1 MFWKVFIPVA
11 LAAFAFGFPI
21 AELTVHGLD
30 LSLWP
35 AIAQHPS
42 AWFSAMANSFG
53 LESLIIYSDMAFG
66 HTNSLGPA
74 GRLAAAW
81 ILAGPLLALVA
92 CFVPNYGPRRDPKG
106 THGNARWAT
115 RRERA
120 RMRVGLEL
128 GLDPDTGRPIR
139 ISTESHL
146 ITVAPP
152 RTGKTSGLVIPNLA
166 APEKTAWF
174 GPAVVMDP
182 KGEIFRAVAARRRQL
197 GRTVRCLDPIGI
209 VGGVDTWNPLATLN
223 PNNILHLQRIARALL
238 PDHVSG
244 ESVYFQNRAV
254 DVIVGAFLAA
264 YSVRRAKPAFA
275 FWLLSNIDQFERA
288 LKPLKGAAASSA
300 MAVLKMDAKGRDSI
314 LSTAAQA
321 FSWCADPRL
330 QHLTGKSSFRLSDL
344 AQGNTDLFITLP
356 VEDMTTL
363 TPLMRWLLCEL
374 FTVVRR
380 QRPREPVICFIDE
393 AAALGRF
400 NELVA
405 VAGELPG
412 HNLRLWSFWQTRSQM
427 VQIYGEDG
435 ASTLLN
441 TAEVATYSD
450 LPLIDPDD
458 REFISRAIGDYT
470 TIELVETRDERTGK
484 NSTSFQ
490 PKGVRLLTADA
501 VGQIAST
508 DHIVFPNSKRYP
520 KRPMI
525 LRKTL
530 HNDSRL
536 AKYVMP
542 KRE

>member
-1 MFWKVFIPVA
+1 VFWKVFIPIT

-21 AELTVHGLD
+21 AELTVHGLN

-42 AWFSAMANSFG
+42 AWFSTMANSFG
-53 LESLIIYSDMAFG
+53 LESLFIYRDMAFG
-66 HTNSLGPA
+66 RTNSLGPA

-81 ILAGPLLALVA
+81 ILAGPLLALIA
-92 CFVPNYGPRRDPKG
+92 CFVPNYGPRRDPNG

-115 RRERA
+115 RRERGK
-120 RMRVGLEL
+120 MRIGLEL

-139 ISTESHL
+139 VSTESHL

-166 APEKTAWF
+166 APEKTGWF
-174 GPAVVMDP
+174 GPAMVMDP

-209 VGGVDTWNPLATLN
+209 VGGTDTWNPLATLN

-238 PDHVSG
+238 PDHASG
-244 ESVYFQNRAV
+244 EAVYFQNRAV
-254 DVIVGAFLAA
+254 DVTVGAFLAA
-264 YSVRRAKPAFA
+264 HSVQRATPAYA
-275 FWLLSNIDQFERA
+275 SWLLSDVNEFKKVLE
-288 LKPLKGAAASSA
+288 PLKGAAASRA

-314 LSTAAQA
+314 LSTAAQG

-330 QHLTGKSSFRLSDL
+330 QRLTSKSSFRLSDL
-344 AQGNTDLFITLP
+344 SDGNTDLFITLP

-363 TPLMRWLLCEL
+363 TPLIRWLLCEL

-380 QRPREPVICFIDE
+380 QRPREPIVCFIDE

-400 NELVA
+400 DELVA

-412 HNLRLWSFWQTRSQM
+412 HNLRLWTFWQDRSQIIR
-427 VQIYGEDG
+427 IYGKDG
-435 ASTLLN
+435 AKTLFN
-441 TAEVATYSD
+441 TAEIATYSD
-450 LPLIDPDD
+450 LPLIDPDE

-470 TIELVETRDERTGK
+470 TIEFVETHDEKTGK
-484 NSTSFQ
+484 KSKSFQ
-490 PKGVRLLTADA
+490 PKGVRLLTSDA
-501 VGQIAST
+501 VGQIPSS
-508 DHIVFPNSKRYP
+508 DHIIFPNSKRYP

-525 LRKTL
+525 LRKTPY
-530 HNDSRL
+530 NDSRL
-536 AKYVMP
+536 TKYVAP
-542 KRE
+542 KIE

>member
-1 MFWKVFIPVA
+1 MFWKFSLPFT
-11 LAAFAFGFPI
+11 LATFVLGFPI
-21 AELTVHGLD
+21 AEFTVHGID
-30 LSLWP
+30 MSLWP
-35 AIAQHPS
+35 EVAQHPS
-42 AWFSAMANSFG
+42 AWFSVMVNSYG
-53 LESLIIYSDMAFG
+53 LGSLSIYRDMAFG
-66 HTNSLGPA
+66 HTNSLGPT

-92 CFVPNYGPRRDPKG
+92 CFVLNYGPRRDPKG

-115 RRERA
+115 RGERA
-120 RMRVGLEL
+120 KMRVGLEL
-128 GLDPDTGRPIR
+128 GLDPDTSRPIR
-139 ISTESHL
+139 VSTESHL

-166 APEKTAWF
+166 APERTAWC

-182 KGEIFRAVAARRRQL
+182 KGEIFHAVAARRRQL

-223 PNNILHLQRIARALL
+223 PNNVLHLQRIARALL

-244 ESVYFQNRAV
+244 EAVYFQNRAV
-254 DVIVGAFLAA
+254 DVIVGTFLAA
-264 YSVRRAKPAFA
+264 YSVRQATPAYA
-275 FWLLSNIDQFERA
+275 AWLLSNVDEFERI
-288 LKPLKGAAASSA
+288 LKPLEEAAASRA
-300 MAVLKMDAKGRDSI
+300 MAVLQMEAKGRDSI
-314 LSTAAQA
+314 LSTAAQG

-330 QHLTGKSSFRLSDL
+330 QHLTSTSSFRLSDL
-344 AQGNTDLFITLP
+344 AFGNTDLFITLP

-374 FTVVRR
+374 FAVVRR
-380 QRPREPVICFIDE
+380 QRPREPIVCFIDE

-412 HNLRLWSFWQTRSQM
+412 HNLRLWTFWQARSQM

-450 LPLIDPDD
+450 LPLIDPDE

-470 TIELVETRDERTGK
+470 TIEPVETRDERTGK
-484 NSTSFQ
+484 KSTSFQ
-490 PKGVRLLTADA
+490 PKGVRLLTGDG
-501 VGQIAST
+501 VGQIPSS
-508 DHIVFPNSKRYP
+508 DNIVFLNGKRYP

-525 LRKTL
+525 LRKTT

-536 AKYVMP
+536 VKYVMSR
-542 KRE
+542 RE

>member
-11 LAAFAFGFPI
+11 VAAFAFGFPI

-35 AIAQHPS
+35 VIAQRPM
-42 AWFSAMANSFG
+42 AWFSTMVNSYG
-53 LESLIIYSDMAFG
+53 LGSLLIYRDMAFG

-74 GRLAAAW
+74 GRLAAAG
-81 ILAGPLLALVA
+81 ILAGPLLALIG
-92 CFVPNYGPRRDPKG
+92 CFVPTYGPRRDPKG
-106 THGNARWAT
+106 TYGNARWAT

-120 RMRVGLEL
+120 KMRIGLEL

-139 ISTESHL
+139 VSTESHL

-174 GPAVVMDP
+174 GPAVVIDP
-182 KGEIFRAVAARRRQL
+182 KGEIFRAVAARRRRL

-209 VGGVDTWNPLATLN
+209 VGGEDTWNPLATLN
-223 PNNILHLQRIARALL
+223 PNNILHLQRIARAVL

-244 ESVYFQNRAV
+244 EAVYFQNRAA

-264 YSVRRAKPAFA
+264 YSVRKATPAYA
-275 FWLLSNIDQFERA
+275 AWLLSNVDEFEKI
-288 LKPLKGAAASSA
+288 LKPLTEAAAIRA

-314 LSTAAQA
+314 LSTAAQG

-330 QHLTGKSSFRLSDL
+330 QHLTSKSSFRLSDL
-344 AQGNTDLFITLP
+344 TLGNTDLFIALP

-374 FTVVRR
+374 FAIVRR
-380 QRPREPVICFIDE
+380 QRPREPIICFIDE

-400 NELVA
+400 DELVA

-412 HNLRLWSFWQTRSQM
+412 HNLRLWTFWQTRSQM
-427 VQIYGEDG
+427 IQIYGKDG

-450 LPLIDPDD
+450 LPLIDPDE

-470 TIELVETRDERTGK
+470 TVEFVETHDEKTGK
-484 NSTSFQ
+484 KSKSFQ
-490 PKGVRLLTADA
+490 PKGVRLLTGDA
-501 VGQIAST
+501 VGQIPSS
-508 DHIVFPNSKRYP
+508 DHVVFPNSKRYP

-525 LRKTL
+525 LRKTS
-530 HNDSRL
+530 HSDSRL
-536 AKYVMP
+536 AKYVIP
-542 KRE
+542 RRE

>member
-1 MFWKVFIPVA
+1 MFWKFSLPFTLI
-11 LAAFAFGFPI
+11 AFVFGFPV
-21 AELTVHGLD
+21 AVFVVHGLD
-30 LSLWP
+30 MSLWP
-35 AIAQHPS
+35 EVAQRPS
-42 AWFSAMANSFG
+42 AWFSVMVNSYG
-53 LESLIIYSDMAFG
+53 LGAFSIYRDMAFG

-74 GRLAAAW
+74 GRLAAAL
-81 ILAGPLLALVA
+81 ILAGPLLALAA
-92 CFVPNYGPRRDPKG
+92 CFLPNYGPQRDPKG

-115 RRERA
+115 PRERA
-120 RMRVGLEL
+120 KMRVGLEL
-128 GLDPDTGRPIR
+128 GLDPDTSRPIR
-139 ISTESHL
+139 VSTESHL
-146 ITVAPP
+146 ITIAPP

-166 APEKTAWF
+166 APEKPAWF
-174 GPAVVMDP
+174 GPAVTMDP

-209 VGGVDTWNPLATLN
+209 VGGTDTWNPLASLN

-244 ESVYFQNRAV
+244 EAVYFQNRAV

-264 YSVRRAKPAFA
+264 YSVRRATPAYA
-275 FWLLSNIDQFERA
+275 SRLLSSIDEFETI
-288 LKPLKGAAASSA
+288 LTPLEGAAASSA
-300 MAVLKMDAKGRDSI
+300 MAVLKMEAKGRDSI
-314 LSTAAQA
+314 LSTAAQG

-344 AQGNTDLFITLP
+344 TLGNTDLFITLP

-374 FTVVRR
+374 FAIVRR
-380 QRPREPVICFIDE
+380 RRPREPIVCFIDE

-412 HNLRLWSFWQTRSQM
+412 HNLRLWTFWQARSQM
-427 VQIYGEDG
+427 IQIYGADG

-441 TAEVATYSD
+441 TAEVVTYSD
-450 LPLIDPDD
+450 LPLIDPEE

-470 TIELVETRDERTGK
+470 TIELVETRDEKTGK
-484 NSTSFQ
+484 KSTSFQ
-490 PKGVRLLTADA
+490 PKGVRLLTGDA
-501 VGQIAST
+501 VGQIPSS
-508 DHIVFPNSKRYP
+508 DHIILPNSKRYP

-525 LRKTL
+525 LRKTT
-530 HNDSRL
+530 HSDSRL
-536 AKYVMP
+536 AKHVAF
-542 KRE
+542 RR

>member
-1 MFWKVFIPVA
+1 MFWKFFVPIS
-11 LAAFAFGFPI
+11 LATFAFGFPM
-21 AELTVHGLD
+21 AELVVHGLD
-30 LSLWP
+30 ISLWP
-35 AIAQHPS
+35 DVAQPPS
-42 AWFSAMANSFG
+42 AWFSVMISTYG
-53 LESLIIYSDMAFG
+53 LGSLSIYRDMAFG
-66 HTNSLGPA
+66 QTNSLGPA
-74 GRLAAAW
+74 GRLAAAFT
-81 ILAGPLLALVA
+81 LAGPLLALVA
-92 CFVPNYGPRRDPKG
+92 CFVPNYGPRRDPMG
-106 THGNARWAT
+106 THGNARWAK

-120 RMRVGLEL
+120 KMRIGLEL
-128 GLDPDTGRPIR
+128 GRDPDTGRPIR
-139 ISTESHL
+139 VSTESHL

-166 APEKTAWF
+166 APETTAWF
-174 GPAVVMDP
+174 GPALVVDP

-209 VGGVDTWNPLATLN
+209 VGGVDRWNPLKTLD
-223 PNNILHLQRIARALL
+223 PTNILHLQRIARALL
-238 PDHVSG
+238 PDQVSG
-244 ESVYFQNRAV
+244 EAVYFQNRAV

-264 YSVRRAKPAFA
+264 YSVGQATPAYA
-275 FWLLSNIDQFERA
+275 GWLLSNVDEFQKVLE
-288 LKPLKGAAASSA
+288 PLTDPAAIRA
-300 MAVLKMDAKGRDSI
+300 MAVLQMDAKGRDSI
-314 LSTAAQA
+314 LSTAAQG

-330 QHLTGKSSFRLSDL
+330 QYLTDKSSFRLSDL
-344 AQGNTDLFITLP
+344 TLGNIDLFITLP
-356 VEDMTTL
+356 VEDMATL

-374 FTVVRR
+374 FAIVRR
-380 QRPREPVICFIDE
+380 QRPREPLICFIDE

-412 HNLRLWSFWQTRSQM
+412 HNLRLWSFWQTRSQ
-427 VQIYGEDG
+427 VAHIYGEDG
-435 ASTLLN
+435 ASTLFN

-450 LPLIDPDD
+450 LPLIDPDE

-470 TIELVETRDERTGK
+470 TIELVETRDEPTGK
-484 NSTSFQ
+484 TSTSFQ

-501 VGQIAST
+501 VGQVASSN
-508 DHIVFPNSKRYP
+508 HIVFPNSKRYP

-536 AKYVMP
+536 TKYVTA

>member
-1 MFWKVFIPVA
+1 MFWKFFVPISM
-11 LAAFAFGFPI
+11 AAFAFGFPV
-21 AELTVHGLD
+21 AELVVHGFD
-30 LSLWP
+30 MALWP
-35 AIAQHPS
+35 EVAQHPS
-42 AWFSAMANSFG
+42 AWFSVMVNSYG
-53 LESLIIYSDMAFG
+53 LGSLTIYHDMAFG

-74 GRLAAAW
+74 GRLASVW
-81 ILAGPLLALVA
+81 IVAGPLVALVA

-139 ISTESHL
+139 VSTESHL

-174 GPAVVMDP
+174 GPAVVIDP
-182 KGEIFRAVAARRRQL
+182 KGEIFHAVAARRRQL

-209 VGGVDTWNPLATLN
+209 VGGTDTWNPLASLN
-223 PNNILHLQRIARALL
+223 PHNILHLQRIARALL
-238 PDHVSG
+238 PDQVSG
-244 ESVYFQNRAV
+244 EAVYFQNRAV

-264 YSVRRAKPAFA
+264 YSVRKATPTYAS
-275 FWLLSNIDQFERA
+275 WLLSNVDEFEKI
-288 LKPLKGAAASSA
+288 LEPLTEAAATRA

-314 LSTAAQA
+314 LSTAAQG

-344 AQGNTDLFITLP
+344 ALGNTDLFITLP

-363 TPLMRWLLCEL
+363 TPLMRWLLSEL
-374 FTVVRR
+374 FAVVRR
-380 QRPREPVICFIDE
+380 QRPREPIICFIDE

-405 VAGELPG
+405 IAGELPG

-450 LPLIDPDD
+450 LPLVDPDE

-484 NSTSFQ
+484 TSTSFQ
-490 PKGVRLLTADA
+490 PKGVRLLTPDA
-501 VGQIAST
+501 VGQIASS

-525 LRKTL
+525 LRKTS

-536 AKYVMP
+536 TKHVVSR
-542 KRE
+542 RE

>member
-1 MFWKVFIPVA
+1 MFWKVFMPIMV
-11 LAAFAFGFPI
+11 AAFAFGFPI

-35 AIAQHPS
+35 AIAQYPS
-42 AWFSAMANSFG
+42 AWFSVMASSYG
-53 LESLIIYSDMAFG
+53 LDSLSIYRDMAFG

-81 ILAGPLLALVA
+81 ILVGPVLALIG
-92 CFVPNYGPRRDPKG
+92 CFVPNYGPRRDPNG

-115 RRERA
+115 RRERGK
-120 RMRVGLEL
+120 MRIGLEL
-128 GLDPDTGRPIR
+128 GLDQDTGRPIR
-139 ISTESHL
+139 VSTESHL
-146 ITVAPP
+146 ITIAPP

-174 GPAVVMDP
+174 GPAVIFDP
-182 KGEIFRAVAARRRQL
+182 KGEIFRAVAARRREL

-209 VGGVDTWNPLATLN
+209 VGGTDTWNPLATLN

-244 ESVYFQNRAV
+244 EAVYFQNRAV
-254 DVIVGAFLAA
+254 DVIVGAFVAA
-264 YSVRRAKPAFA
+264 HSVKRATPAYA
-275 FWLLSNIDQFERA
+275 AKLLSDVKEFEKV
-288 LKPLKGAAASSA
+288 LEPLKGAAASGA

-314 LSTAAQA
+314 LSTAAQG
-321 FSWCADPRL
+321 FSWCTDPRL
-330 QHLTGKSSFRLSDL
+330 QRLTQKSSFPLSALSD
-344 AQGNTDLFITLP
+344 GDTDLFITLP

-380 QRPREPVICFIDE
+380 QRPREPIVCFIDE

-400 NELVA
+400 DELVA

-412 HNLRLWSFWQTRSQM
+412 HNLRLWTFWQDRSQITR
-427 VQIYGEDG
+427 IYGEDG
-435 ASTLLN
+435 AKTLLN
-441 TAEVATYSD
+441 TSEVATYSD
-450 LPLIDPDD
+450 LPLIDPDE
-458 REFISRAIGDYT
+458 REFISRAIGDFT
-470 TIELVETRDERTGK
+470 TIEFVETFDEKTGK
-484 NSTSFQ
+484 KSKSFQ
-490 PKGVRLLTADA
+490 PKGVRLLTSDA

-508 DHIVFPNSKRYP
+508 DHIVFPNSKRYT

-525 LRKTL
+525 LRKTPY
-530 HNDSRL
+530 NDSRL
-536 AKYVMP
+536 TKYVVP
-542 KRE
+542 KVE